1 MKCFHSLLP
10 SVLCSV
16 SLSHKSRKSAHT
28 TFRNLPR
35 ELLDYLFRQAP
46 THVLSR
52 QTHLKKRLAFTQC
65 AETEPSIAQAAPHMP
80 PLCTCVYTHRHT
92 HIHTT
97 KQDNRQTDTKT
108 KPQGQKT
115 TSGGVPF
122 SYKVI
127 GCVETSQN

>member
-1 MKCFHSLLP
+1 MKCFRSLLP

-92 HIHTT
+92 HTYT
-97 KQDNRQTDTKT
+97 QLN
-108 KPQGQKT
+108 KT
-115 TSGGVPF
+115 TG
-122 SYKVI
+122 KL
-127 GCVETSQN
+127 TQKQNPKDRKQLLVVCHLATR